1 MKAETVKLTM
11 IAAQLALS
19 TNLAKTEIKSWQS
32 RGLSSEGG
40 GRRSSF
46 PPFYSSPD
54 MQVGGTI
61 AQIVQHAKEAQMP
74 LIATDIMTSK
84 VITARP
90 DDTLAKI
97 AGLLFDHGISAV
109 PICDKDGGVLGMLS
123 EGDLMRPLGKEKA
136 SKRAWWLNLLA
147 EGTDLAPNFVESVK
161 VENHLARELM
171 VTPVITAPANS
182 TVPELADLLGR
193 HHIKRLPILRDGK
206 LIGIV
211 SRADVVRA
219 IARTPDEIAEAI

>member
-61 AQIVQHAKEAQMP
+61 AQ
-74 LIATDIMTSK
+74 
-84 VITARP
+84 
-90 DDTLAKI
+90 
-97 AGLLFDHGISAV
+97 
-109 PICDKDGGVLGMLS
+109 
-123 EGDLMRPLGKEKA
+123 
-136 SKRAWWLNLLA
+136 
-147 EGTDLAPNFVESVK
+147 
-161 VENHLARELM
+161 
-171 VTPVITAPANS
+171 
-182 TVPELADLLGR
+182 
-193 HHIKRLPILRDGK
+193 
-206 LIGIV
+206 
-211 SRADVVRA
+211 
-219 IARTPDEIAEAI
+219 